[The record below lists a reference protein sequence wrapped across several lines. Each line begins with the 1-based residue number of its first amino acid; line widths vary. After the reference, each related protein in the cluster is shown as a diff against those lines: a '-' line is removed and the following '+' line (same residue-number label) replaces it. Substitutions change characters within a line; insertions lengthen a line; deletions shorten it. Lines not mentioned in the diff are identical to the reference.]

1 MDIKDTLVEIIKLT
15 HSTDGGQD
23 SAYERLQ
30 DIRKTA
36 NDALHGIDPDTE
48 EDLALD

>member
-1 MDIKDTLVEIIKLT
+1 MDIKETLVEIIKLT

-36 NDALHGIDPDTE
+36 GDALHSIDPAAE
-48 EDLALD
+48 EEVALD

>member
-1 MDIKDTLVEIIKLT
+1 MDIKETLVEIIKLT

-30 DIRKTA
+30 DIRKA
-36 NDALHGIDPDTE
+36 AGDALHDIAPEAE
-48 EDLALD
+48 EEIALD